1 LEVSILF
8 EEKQKFSQWWIWA
21 ILIGLNGL
29 WISAAVIHIIFRSEL
44 EYIFISNVK
53 LLFVTGISILVTI
66 LFFYLKLET
75 FIKKDGIYVRFFPFQ
90 ISFRH
95 FTWNMLKKSYIR
107 EYRPILE
114 YGGWGLRIQLF
125 RKGKAYTVSGNKG
138 LQLEFVNNKKLL
150 IGTKKAEELT
160 EILKQLGY
168 LNQ

>member
-1 LEVSILF
+1 
-8 EEKQKFSQWWIWA
+8 
-21 ILIGLNGL
+21 
-29 WISAAVIHIIFRSEL
+29 VINIIFRSES

-53 LLFVTGISILVTI
+53 HIFVAGISILVTI

-75 FIKKDGIYVRFFPFQ
+75 LIKKDGIYVRFFPFQ

-95 FTWNMLKKSYIR
+95 FTWAMLKKIYIR
-107 EYRPILE
+107 KYRPILE
-114 YGGWGLRIQLF
+114 YGGWGLRLQLF

-160 EILKQLGY
+160 EILKQLRH
-168 LNQ
+168 LTQ